1 MEAVIMAHPS
11 KIQQTLNTI
20 VKTLELTFSGKLM
33 QLIAQKGIK
42 PAEVYTKAGIT
53 KAHFS
58 KIKKKND
65 YRPRKETALALALAL
80 KLTIDETN
88 DLLYRAGYILSR
100 SIAEDMIIASYI
112 KDGKHD
118 VDEINIILYTNGAKP
133 LTNRLSA

>member
-1 MEAVIMAHPS
+1 MVYSTKLQE
-11 KIQQTLNTI
+11 TLNSI

-33 QLIAQKGIK
+33 QLIAKKGIK

-100 SIAEDMIIASYI
+100 SIAEDIIVASYI
-112 KDGKHD
+112 EEGKYD
-118 VDEINIILYTNGAKP
+118 VDEINIILYKNGAKP
-133 LTNRLSA
+133 LTNRQIA